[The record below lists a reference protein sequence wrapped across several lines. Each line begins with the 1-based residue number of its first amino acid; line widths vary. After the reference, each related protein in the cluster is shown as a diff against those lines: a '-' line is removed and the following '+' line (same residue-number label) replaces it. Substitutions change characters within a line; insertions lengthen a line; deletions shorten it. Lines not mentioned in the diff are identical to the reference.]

1 MDNKPELENQQ
12 KPELQ
17 DEGAEAPKKLLEL
30 TEDEGELKRK
40 AERRKKIVKETRDWL
55 VLIVCTLAVVFLV
68 RSYVFEPI
76 VVDGPSMNDT
86 LFTGDRVFV
95 TKFDYLIGEP
105 ERGTVVICH
114 YPNSKENYI
123 KRLIALPGDT
133 LEIRGGVTYLNGE
146 ALDEDFISYPTTR
159 DFGPITLGEDEYF
172 VMGDNRANSNDSRS
186 VGPLSRSQI
195 VGRVRYL
202 FYPFDRAGT
211 VEQQYTEDAQ

>member
-12 KPELQ
+12 KPEPQ

-30 TEDEGELKRK
+30 AEDEGELKRK

-146 ALDEDFISYPTTR
+146 ALMKTSSHIR
-159 DFGPITLGEDEYF
+159 QRATL
-172 VMGDNRANSNDSRS
+172 
-186 VGPLSRSQI
+186 
-195 VGRVRYL
+195 
-202 FYPFDRAGT
+202 
-211 VEQQYTEDAQ
+211 AQ